1 MHESAFK
8 MPDTNFLHKFQHT
21 SKTKK
26 RKRKKNWDQ
35 TNLGTIRIISL
46 YWNAQHRHSEF
57 TSSKIKFLFKS
68 VTMRDLGDHKCQH
81 QILGISF

>member
-1 MHESAFK
+1 
-8 MPDTNFLHKFQHT
+8 MPDTNFLYKFQHT

-35 TNLGTIRIISL
+35 TNLGTIHIISL

-57 TSSKIKFLFKS
+57 TLSKIKFLFKS